1 MNKKSVVLL
10 KVIICIITAAA
21 MIFAAFFVC
30 RAVFPIKY
38 GTQIREACTNNNT
51 DIYLV
56 LALIKA
62 ESNFNQ
68 NAVSRAGAKGI
79 MQLTEETFSHCCKKL
94 NSENADIL
102 SPEDNINAGVWYLSY
117 LLDKYNGSVTNAVAA
132 YNAGSSNVDKWL
144 KDESLSKDGIE
155 PYIIPFGET
164 KRHVQKTKR
173 YIRIYKLLYPNA
185 AEG

>member
-1 MNKKSVVLL
+1 MNKISVVLFRAIL
-10 KVIICIITAAA
+10 CIVTAAV

-38 GTQIREACTNNNT
+38 GSQIRKACTNNNT
-51 DIYLV
+51 DMYLV

-62 ESNFNQ
+62 ESNFNP
-68 NAVSRAGAKGI
+68 NAVSRAGAKGL
-79 MQLTEETFSHCCKKL
+79 MQLTEETFSHCCKKM

-102 SPEDNINAGVWYLSY
+102 SPEDNINAGVWYLAY

-155 PYIIPFGET
+155 PDVIPFGET

-173 YIRIYKLLYPNA
+173 YTKIYRFLYPNA